1 VFDRL
6 LGRLIEECESFGLAT
21 TMVIP
26 SGLALDVQGAAFREG
41 FARVAVDRQTLERLA
56 PTVDLIPGM
65 PVEVLIVTE
74 SRTIFDYISKP
85 VSGRIWRSFA
95 RSENDIRTS
104 TSTSIIR
111 RPLRLHGPAGRSL
124 SVP

>member
-74 SRTIFDYISKP
+74 RRTIFDYISKP
-85 VSGRIWRSFA
+85 VSGRILA
-95 RSENDIRTS
+95 
-104 TSTSIIR
+104 
-111 RPLRLHGPAGRSL
+111 
-124 SVP
+124 